1 MWMWIKG
8 AVRGVDTVKC
18 IRHHDEGRGDSGPG
32 AWRNVEGDAGR
43 EDCEQTSLFLV
54 KEVGRVNR

>member
-1 MWMWIKG
+1 MRCVESTLSNAYDIMMKG
-8 AVRGVDTVKC
+8 VA
-18 IRHHDEGRGDSGPG
+18 IPALG
-32 AWRNVEGDAGR
+32 AWRDVEGYAGR